1 MSETERLIGMIQQI
15 LTVVIPTTATVIASL
30 RQAKTAKKHAA
41 KQSIL
46 QMIMEDQLNWE
57 LFKKFPVNYGNI
69 EDEYEIYHK
78 SGGNGEVTKKVN
90 EYKQWYCKNEDQM
103 KQFQNYSCSVSL
115 VHECTIDDN
124 NDLKGG
130 QDVKKPNNYE
140 G

>member
-115 VHECTIDDN
+115 VHECKIDN
-124 NDLKGG
+124 NDMKGG